1 VKLRASDRRRA
12 QVRPRGKVW
21 PTFHRTWLD
30 RDPQDITAPPLC
42 SRSARTPSR
51 PGVTPVGGGLGY
63 PRSVTYKAF
72 GRIAAGVESTL
83 LMAGVLRITGPLAVD
98 DRHVRT
104 SHSNRRR
111 VDRLIALLA
120 AGLLVA
126 ACSGD
131 GRSTVSPPV
140 APYSTATTMAR
151 TIPPAPKV
159 QTTTPPSSPPAATT
173 AADRLAAQLTT
184 AETAIRDPATPA
196 GKLPALGRSQ
206 QRAYR
211 ALVRQPRLVPKVLAQ
226 LPPTLRQTVKA
237 NVLAGSELRKL
248 NRPTRRLPR
257 WRIVAPAPAAQL
269 LAAYRAAQAKLAVPW
284 EYLAAIHL
292 VETRTG
298 RIWGTSSA
306 GAQGPMQF
314 LPSTWKRYGR
324 GGDIQATG
332 DAILAAARL
341 LRANGAPADM
351 AAALYA
357 YNPSRRYV
365 RAVSAYASQL
375 RANQRAFLGYYHW
388 QVFYGDTLLPEGY
401 PARPPTPA
409 PG

>member
-1 VKLRASDRRRA
+1 MARTVPPAPA
-12 QVRPRGKVW
+12 V
-21 PTFHRTWLD
+21 PT
-30 RDPQDITAPPLC
+30 TAPP
-42 SRSARTPSR
+42 S
-51 PGVTPVGGGLGY
+51 
-63 PRSVTYKAF
+63 
-72 GRIAAGVESTL
+72 
-83 LMAGVLRITGPLAVD
+83 
-98 DRHVRT
+98 
-104 SHSNRRR
+104 
-111 VDRLIALLA
+111 
-120 AGLLVA
+120 
-126 ACSGD
+126 SG
-131 GRSTVSPPV
+131 
-140 APYSTATTMAR
+140 
-151 TIPPAPKV
+151 PAP
-159 QTTTPPSSPPAATT
+159 TT

-184 AETAIRDPATPA
+184 AESAIRDLATSA
-196 GKLPALGRSQ
+196 ETLPALGRAQ

-211 ALVRQPRLVPKVLAQ
+211 ALVRHPRLVPKVLAQ
-226 LPPTLRQTVKA
+226 LPPRLRRVVQA
-237 NVLAGSELRKL
+237 NVLAGRELRKL
-248 NRPTRRLPR
+248 NGPARRLPR
-257 WRIVAPAPAAQL
+257 WRIVAPAPAGQL
-269 LAAYRAAQAKLAVPW
+269 LAAYRAAQGKLAVPW

-292 VETRTG
+292 VETRAG
-298 RIWGTSSA
+298 RIRGTSSA

-314 LPSTWKRYGR
+314 LPSTWIRYGR

>member
-1 VKLRASDRRRA
+1 VDL
-12 QVRPRGKVW
+12 Q
-21 PTFHRTWLD
+21 
-30 RDPQDITAPPLC
+30 
-42 SRSARTPSR
+42 
-51 PGVTPVGGGLGY
+51 
-63 PRSVTYKAF
+63 AF
-72 GRIAAGVESTL
+72 GRIAAGVKRTL
-83 LMAGVLRITGPLAVD
+83 MMAGMLEIVDPLRVD
-98 DRHVRT
+98 DRQDQT
-104 SHSNRRR
+104 SHRDHRR
-111 VDRLIALLA
+111 VQRLVALLT

-126 ACSGD
+126 ACAGG
-131 GRSTVSPPV
+131 GRSPVSPPPV
-140 APYSTATTMAR
+140 APASTATTMAR
-151 TIPPAPKV
+151 AVPPASKAPTTAPPRSAPAR
-159 QTTTPPSSPPAATT
+159 TTT
-173 AADRLAAQLTT
+173 ADRLAAQLTT

-196 GKLPALGRSQ
+196 GRLPALARTQ
-206 QRAYR
+206 QRVYR
-211 ALVRQPRLVPKVLAQ
+211 TLVRQPRLVPEVLAQ
-226 LPPTLRQTVKA
+226 LPHGLRRVVRA
-237 NVLAGSELRKL
+237 NVLAGRELRKL
-248 NRPTRRLPR
+248 NGPAGRLPR
-257 WRIVAPAPAAQL
+257 WRIVAPAPAGQL

-292 VETRTG
+292 VETRVG
-298 RIWGTSSA
+298 RIRGTSSA

-314 LPSTWKRYGR
+314 LPSTWQRHGR
-324 GGDIQATG
+324 GGDVHATG

-388 QVFYGDTLLPEGY
+388 QVFYGDILLPEGY

>member
-1 VKLRASDRRRA
+1 MAA
-12 QVRPRGKVW
+12 KV
-21 PTFHRTWLD
+21 
-30 RDPQDITAPPLC
+30 
-42 SRSARTPSR
+42 
-51 PGVTPVGGGLGY
+51 
-63 PRSVTYKAF
+63 
-72 GRIAAGVESTL
+72 GRILVVASVAQIARQFAG
-83 LMAGVLRITGPLAVD
+83 
-98 DRHVRT
+98 DRQKLT
-104 SHSNRRR
+104 SHSDHRQIH
-111 VDRLIALLA
+111 RLVALLA
-120 AGLLVA
+120 AGLLAA
-126 ACSGD
+126 ACSG
-131 GRSTVSPPV
+131 GSRSGVSPP
-140 APYSTATTMAR
+140 APPDSAATTVS
-151 TIPPAPKV
+151 PAPKV
-159 QTTTPPSSPPAATT
+159 PTT
-173 AADRLAAQLTT
+173 ALPGSAPTTSTGADRLAAQLIT

-196 GKLPALGRSQ
+196 SKLPALGRSQ
-206 QRAYR
+206 QRTYR
-211 ALVRQPRLVPKVLAQ
+211 TLVRQPQLVPKVLAQ
-226 LPPTLRQTVKA
+226 LPPRLRPVIQA
-237 NVLAGSELRKL
+237 NVLAGRELRKL

-298 RIWGTSSA
+298 RIRGTSSA

-341 LRANGAPADM
+341 LAANGAPTDM

-375 RANQRAFLGYYHW
+375 RANPRAFLGYYHW

-401 PARPPTPA
+401 PARPATPA
-409 PG
+409 AG

>member
-1 VKLRASDRRRA
+1 MDD
-12 QVRPRGKVW
+12 QVDSTLAV
-21 PTFHRTWLD
+21 
-30 RDPQDITAPPLC
+30 A
-42 SRSARTPSR
+42 
-51 PGVTPVGGGLGY
+51 GGLRISDPLPADAPQALTGH
-63 PRSVTYKAF
+63 RDH
-72 GRIAAGVESTL
+72 GRVQ
-83 LMAGVLRITGPLAVD
+83 
-98 DRHVRT
+98 
-104 SHSNRRR
+104 
-111 VDRLIALLA
+111 RLIALLT

-131 GRSTVSPPV
+131 GRPTANPPPASV
-140 APYSTATTMAR
+140 GPTTMAG
-151 TIPPAPKV
+151 TAPPASTAP
-159 QTTTPPSSPPAATT
+159 TTAPPRSRPAPTT

-196 GKLPALGRSQ
+196 GRLPALARSQ

-211 ALVRQPRLVPKVLAQ
+211 TLVRRPRLVPEVLAQ
-226 LPPTLRQTVKA
+226 TSPPLRRVIRA
-237 NVLAGSELRKL
+237 NVLAGTELRKL
-248 NRPTRRLPR
+248 NGPARGLPR
-257 WRIVAPAPAAQL
+257 WRIVAPAPAGRL
-269 LAAYRAAQAKLAVPW
+269 LAAYHAAEARLGVPW

-292 VETRTG
+292 VETRAG
-298 RIWGTSSA
+298 RIRGTSSA

-314 LPSTWKRYGR
+314 LPSTWRRYGG

-332 DAILAAARL
+332 DAILAAGRL
-341 LRANGAPADM
+341 LRANGAPTDM

-375 RANQRAFLGYYHW
+375 RADQRAFLGYYHW

-401 PARPPTPA
+401 PVRPAIPA

>member
-1 VKLRASDRRRA
+1 M
-12 QVRPRGKVW
+12 
-21 PTFHRTWLD
+21 
-30 RDPQDITAPPLC
+30 
-42 SRSARTPSR
+42 
-51 PGVTPVGGGLGY
+51 
-63 PRSVTYKAF
+63 
-72 GRIAAGVESTL
+72 AAGVKGAVVV
-83 LMAGVLRITGPLAVD
+83 AGVRRIADPLRGH
-98 DRHVRT
+98 DRHEQT
-104 SHSNRRR
+104 NRRAHRRGHR
-111 VDRLIALLA
+111 VLALLA

-131 GRSTVSPPV
+131 GRSTGSQP
-140 APYSTATTMAR
+140 APSHSTATTMAP
-151 TIPPAPKV
+151 TV
-159 QTTTPPSSPPAATT
+159 PAAPTTAFPRSAAVTTT
-173 AADRLAAQLTT
+173 AAERLAAQLTT

-196 GKLPALGRSQ
+196 GKLPILGRSQ

-211 ALVRQPRLVPKVLAQ
+211 ALVRHPRLLPEVLAQ
-226 LPPTLRQTVKA
+226 LPPTLRRTVKA

-248 NRPTRRLPR
+248 SRPAGRLPR
-257 WRIVAPAPAAQL
+257 WRIVAPASAAHL
-269 LAAYRAAQAKLAVPW
+269 LAAYQAAEAKLGVPW

-292 VETRTG
+292 VETRLG
-298 RIWGTSSA
+298 RIRGTSSA

-341 LRANGAPADM
+341 LRTNGAPADM
-351 AAALYA
+351 AGALYA
-357 YNPSRRYV
+357 YNRSHRYV
-365 RAVSAYASQL
+365 RAVSAHAGLL

-401 PARPPTPA
+401 PARPPIPA

>member
-1 VKLRASDRRRA
+1 MRRKAGSWIVADKLLT
-12 QVRPRGKVW
+12 VVG
-21 PTFHRTWLD
+21 
-30 RDPQDITAPPLC
+30 
-42 SRSARTPSR
+42 SAD
-51 PGVTPVGGGLGY
+51 
-63 PRSVTYKAF
+63 
-72 GRIAAGVESTL
+72 GRQEQ
-83 LMAGVLRITGPLAVD
+83 
-98 DRHVRT
+98 T
-104 SHSNRRR
+104 SHRDHRA
-111 VDRLIALLA
+111 VQRLVILLT
-120 AGLLVA
+120 AGLLLA

-131 GRSTVSPPV
+131 SRSTVSPPAV
-140 APYSTATTMAR
+140 APESTTSTMAR
-151 TIPPAPKV
+151 TVTPASKV
-159 QTTTPPSSPPAATT
+159 PTTTPPRSAPTITT
-173 AADRLAAQLTT
+173 TADRLATQLAT
-184 AETAIRDPATPA
+184 AESAIRDPATPA

-211 ALVRQPRLVPKVLAQ
+211 ALVRHPRLVPKVLAQ
-226 LPPTLRQTVKA
+226 LSPRLRRVVQA

-248 NRPTRRLPR
+248 NRPARRLPR
-257 WRIVAPAPAAQL
+257 WRIVAPAPAGQL
-269 LAAYRAAQAKLAVPW
+269 LAAYRAAEARLAVPW

-292 VETRTG
+292 VETRVG
-298 RIWGTSSA
+298 RIRGTSSA

-314 LPSTWKRYGR
+314 LPSTWTRYGR

-401 PARPPTPA
+401 PARPATPA

>member
-1 VKLRASDRRRA
+1 VASDLA
-12 QVRPRGKVW
+12 DWDPR
-21 PTFHRTWLD
+21 
-30 RDPQDITAPPLC
+30 TAPHPPPRI
-42 SRSARTPSR
+42 RSARTHSS
-51 PGVTPVGGGLGY
+51 PGGDAGRLWGLGY
-63 PRSVTYKAF
+63 PRSVDLNAF
-72 GRIAAGVESTL
+72 GRIAAGVNSTL
-83 LMAGVLRITGPLAVD
+83 VMTGVLRIANPFRVD
-98 DRHVRT
+98 DLHVRT
-104 SHSNRRR
+104 SHRDHRPGHG
-111 VDRLIALLA
+111 LIALVA

-126 ACSGD
+126 ACSG
-131 GRSTVSPPV
+131 RSTVSPAV
-140 APYSTATTMAR
+140 APDSTATTMA
-151 TIPPAPKV
+151 TTVPAAPTV
-159 QTTTPPSSPPAATT
+159 PTTTLSRSGSAATT
-173 AADRLAAQLTT
+173 AADRLAAQLTR

-196 GKLPALGRSQ
+196 GKLPALGHSQ

-226 LPPTLRQTVKA
+226 LPPTLRRTVKA
-237 NVLAGSELRKL
+237 NVVAGSELRKL
-248 NRPTRRLPR
+248 NRPARRLPR
-257 WRIVAPAPAAQL
+257 WRIVAPAPAEQL
-269 LAAYRAAQAKLAVPW
+269 LAAYRRAQARLAVPW

-298 RIWGTSSA
+298 RIRGTSSA

-314 LPSTWKRYGR
+314 LPSTWKRYGH
-324 GGDIQATG
+324 GGNIQATG

-341 LRANGAPADM
+341 LRVNGAPDDM
-351 AAALYA
+351 AGALYA

-375 RANQRAFLGYYHW
+375 RANPRAFLGYYHW

>member
-1 VKLRASDRRRA
+1 VNL
-12 QVRPRGKVW
+12 Q
-21 PTFHRTWLD
+21 
-30 RDPQDITAPPLC
+30 
-42 SRSARTPSR
+42 
-51 PGVTPVGGGLGY
+51 
-63 PRSVTYKAF
+63 SV
-72 GRIAAGVESTL
+72 GRIAAGVERTL
-83 LMAGVLRITGPLAVD
+83 VTTTILRMPGPLAAD
-98 DRHVRT
+98 DRRRERT
-104 SHSNRRR
+104 SHRDHRRLH
-111 VDRLIALLA
+111 RLIGLLA

-131 GRSTVSPPV
+131 GRSTVGPP
-140 APYSTATTMAR
+140 AALDSTVTTMAP
-151 TIPPAPKV
+151 TPPPAKV
-159 QTTTPPSSPPAATT
+159 PTTTPPRSAPAPAATT
-173 AADRLAAQLTT
+173 AASRLAAQLTT

-196 GKLPALGRSQ
+196 SKLPALGRSQ

-226 LPPTLRQTVKA
+226 LPPPLRPVVRA

-248 NRPTRRLPR
+248 NGPAGRLPR
-257 WRIVAPAPAAQL
+257 WRIVAPSRAGRL
-269 LAAYRAAQAKLAVPW
+269 LAAYQAAEARLDVPW
-284 EYLAAIHL
+284 EYLAAVHL

-298 RIWGTSSA
+298 RIRGTSSA

-314 LPSTWKRYGR
+314 LPSTWKLYGH

-351 AAALYA
+351 ARALYA

-375 RANQRAFLGYYHW
+375 RANQRVFLGYYHW
-388 QVFYGDTLLPEGY
+388 QVFYGERLLPEGY
-401 PARPPTPA
+401 PARPATPA